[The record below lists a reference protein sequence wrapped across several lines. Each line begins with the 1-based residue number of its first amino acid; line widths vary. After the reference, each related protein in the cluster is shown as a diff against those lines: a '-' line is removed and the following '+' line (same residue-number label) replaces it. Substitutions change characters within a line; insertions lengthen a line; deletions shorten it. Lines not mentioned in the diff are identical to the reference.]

1 MLTDKLNSFLKLKI
15 IWKDDDMFEI
25 KVTTSNTLFN
35 GSTEVYDQSERL
47 SEFAKSL
54 NTFPENDKV
63 LFYETGEKDSYA
75 YFSMKYYSIGKSECI
90 GVEINLESN
99 VVTEYR
105 KEEKNKLKLEII
117 VVPSAIDRFQKELYH
132 LAKNEE
138 GSAIL
143 YGNDSRLD
151 I

>member
-1 MLTDKLNSFLKLKI
+1 MLVDHLKSFLKLNI
-15 IWKDDDMFEI
+15 IWKDDNMFEI
-25 KVTTSNTLFN
+25 KVTTSNTSFY

-47 SEFAKSL
+47 SEFAKLL

-63 LFYETGEKDSYA
+63 LFYEAGKKDSYA
-75 YFSMKYYSIGKSECI
+75 YFSMKYYSIGKNGYV
-90 GVEINLESN
+90 GVEINLESD
-99 VVTEYR
+99 VATEYR
-105 KEEKNKLKLEII
+105 KEEKDKLKLEII
-117 VVPSAIDRFQKELYH
+117 VEPSAIDRFQKELYD

-143 YGNDSRLD
+143 YGKDNRLD

>member
-1 MLTDKLNSFLKLKI
+1 MLIEKLKSFLKLKI

-25 KVTTSNTLFN
+25 KVTTSNTSFF

-47 SEFAKSL
+47 YEFAESL
-54 NTFPENDKV
+54 KTFPENNKI
-63 LFYETGEKDSYA
+63 LFYEAGEKDSYA
-75 YFSMKYYSIGKSECI
+75 YFSMKYYLIDKGGHI

-99 VVTEYR
+99 ESTEYR

-117 VVPSAIDRFQKELYH
+117 VEPSAIDNFQKELYH
-132 LAKNEE
+132 LAQKEE

-143 YGNDSRLD
+143 YGKDNRLD

>member
-25 KVTTSNTLFN
+25 KVTTSNTLFY

-54 NTFPENDKV
+54 NTFLENDKV

-75 YFSMKYYSIGKSECI
+75 YFSMKYYSIGKSGCI

-99 VVTEYR
+99 VATEYR

-143 YGNDSRLD
+143 YGNDNRLD

>member
-1 MLTDKLNSFLKLKI
+1 MLTDKLKSFLNLKI

-25 KVTTSNTLFN
+25 KITASNTSFY

-63 LFYETGEKDSYA
+63 LFYEVGEKDSYA
-75 YFSMKYYSIGKSECI
+75 YFSMKYYSIGKSGRI

-99 VVTEYR
+99 VATEYR

-117 VVPSAIDRFQKELYH
+117 VEPSAIDRFQKELYD
-132 LAKNEE
+132 LTKNEE

-143 YGNDSRLD
+143 YGNDNRLN

>member
-1 MLTDKLNSFLKLKI
+1 MLVDNLKSFLKLNI

-25 KVTTSNTLFN
+25 KVTASNTSFY
-35 GSTEVYDQSERL
+35 GSIEVYDQSDRL
-47 SEFAKSL
+47 SEFAKLL

-63 LFYETGEKDSYA
+63 LFYEAGEKDSYA
-75 YFSMKYYSIGKSECI
+75 YFSMKYYSLGKSGSI
-90 GVEINLESN
+90 GVEINIESN
-99 VVTEYR
+99 VATEYR

-117 VVPSAIDRFQKELYH
+117 VEPSAIDRFQKELYH

-138 GSAIL
+138 GTAIL
-143 YGNDSRLD
+143 YGNDNRLD